1 MKRFRSIS
9 IAVLLGAAAVA
20 SVGCG
25 STMRDWFYAHERQP
39 GISPVRVDDASAAV
53 FRNDAT
59 PRQPQ
64 P

>member
-9 IAVLLGAAAVA
+9 IVALLSAAAFA

-25 STMRDWFYAHERQP
+25 STMRDWFYANNRQP
-39 GISPVRVDDASAAV
+39 GISPVRGDDASAAV
-53 FRNDAT
+53 FRNDAS
-59 PRQPQ
+59 PRQPK

>member
-9 IAVLLGAAAVA
+9 IIALLGAAAFA

-25 STMRDWFYAHERQP
+25 STMRDWFYANRQP
-39 GISPVRVDDASAAV
+39 GYTPARDTDASAAV
-53 FRNDAT
+53 FRNDT
-59 PRQPQ
+59 SPRQTQ